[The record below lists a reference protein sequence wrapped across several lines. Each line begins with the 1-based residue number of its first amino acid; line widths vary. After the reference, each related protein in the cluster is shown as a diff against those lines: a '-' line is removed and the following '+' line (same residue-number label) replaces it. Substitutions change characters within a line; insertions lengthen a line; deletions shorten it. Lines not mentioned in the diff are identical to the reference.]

1 MYGLRRRLQPPA
13 SSARGRQIEACLA
26 RARQFIAQ
34 QNNGCAKN
42 RNEIQSSKGV
52 FGRVR
57 YALWGTPG
65 YPPGHDLP
73 TGIVYPWYRTI
84 PIVTFVV

>member
-1 MYGLRRRLQPPA
+1 MGLAWLAPA
-13 SSARGRQIEACLA
+13 NLSHNKIVAAP
-26 RARQFIAQ
+26 
-34 QNNGCAKN
+34 NN